1 MDLLLKIVKMN
12 QRSLKNYCK
21 KRLDAYFKDV
31 VNNKDF
37 IYCKGDIKVLL
48 VAHLDTVYLK
58 PPKKINIISSIIQ
71 SPQGIGG
78 DDRCGV
84 YIILKLLE
92 KGLRPSVLF
101 TTDEEI
107 GGIGASEFTLDVD
120 ELDVNFILQLD
131 RRGKNDVVRYDDD
144 NLELTRFIETF
155 GFKETFGTF
164 SDISIIAPY
173 YNISAV
179 NLSCGYY
186 NEHRGSS
193 EIIDFK
199 IVKEVLNKVYKIL
212 KTPNDKKYIY
222 KEHIYKNY
230 KYTDYNWYD
239 DYKDLNDKKSV
250 KAKKEDT
257 CIYCG
262 ITKKEADL
270 YDIDFFKSGSEFICE
285 DCMITYGL
293 EICSVCGHIQS
304 LDYDGFICENCG
316 NLLCDDEDL
325 YNKDDNYED

>member
-1 MDLLLKIVKMN
+1 MN
-12 QRSLKNYCK
+12 QYELKKYLT
-21 KRLDAYFKDV
+21 KRLGSYYAKIESPKAY
-31 VNNKDF
+31 
-37 IYCKGDIKVLL
+37 IYAKGSLRVLL
-48 VAHLDTVYLK
+48 VAHLDTVYSK
-58 PPKKINIISSIIQ
+58 PPKKINVFNNIIQ

-107 GGIGASEFTLDVD
+107 GGIGASEFTFDVD

-144 NLELTRFIETF
+144 NYELTRYIETF

-186 NEHRGSS
+186 NEHRGAS

-199 IVKEVLNKVYKIL
+199 IVKEVLSKVYKIL
-212 KTPNDKKYIY
+212 KAPNDKKYIY
-222 KEHIYKNY
+222 KEHKYIYKY
-230 KYTDYNWYD
+230 IYDDYNWYD
-239 DYKDLNDKKSV
+239 DYKTLHDKKSV
-250 KAKKEDT
+250 RAKKEDI

-262 ITKKEADL
+262 TTKKEADL